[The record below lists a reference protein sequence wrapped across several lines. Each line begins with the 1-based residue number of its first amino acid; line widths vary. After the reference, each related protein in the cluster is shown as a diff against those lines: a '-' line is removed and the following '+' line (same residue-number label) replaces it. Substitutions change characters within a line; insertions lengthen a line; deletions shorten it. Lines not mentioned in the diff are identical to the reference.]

1 MDEHSTSA
9 LQYGHLGKAIYRPE
23 TQIWEFPRTLTP
35 PPRIT
40 FAGATKTTITSPLT
54 APQSSQIE
62 NNSLMPKVYPE
73 LTACWPLVNNET
85 LSHTI
90 TTTSEI
96 CDPLVSSLLDL
107 GYAVDLENDE
117 LGSRTVP
124 IAVVASGE
132 CGNAIS
138 LYKLDED
145 CVDLR
150 LNATFRL
157 RVPSIKETGSAEW
170 SARGAPV
177 RQICFARTVEEK
189 PTWMAARFPHSTL
202 VFRPLHHRTPVPA
215 HVCRNGDQILPSRPR
230 NSRLDANP
238 LVEIFNSQTG
248 GSAHAAVTFN
258 PWYQKQIGIVDERG
272 NWSIWEISGRYRQ
285 NKGNWTATC
294 VKSGALPW
302 LDLGDSHDIDG
313 YPRHDGWAAIEW
325 VGDVNSFIVSDRR
338 CPMLYRM
345 EDDQACPYSIE
356 LGLKKKSE
364 WILDVKRSACNVSN
378 IFILTTS
385 RVFWFDVNTD
395 LVVAAKDGTKPSL
408 FPRLSWRHFRDPED
422 TTLQLTHLPIYED
435 LYLVLYSRLSHVAL
449 AFYCPAVSAGHE
461 DIEPMPDPYVLDI
474 PLGSE
479 YNVESQP
486 STAHFSSLVF
496 KNIMHLPSTARRK
509 DYDPSLKLIK
519 LFVLDSRLSIH
530 ESVYV
535 GPSDNGALDRQ
546 DLENDIIRLKRRYP
560 TTRQRQLLSSRSYGD
575 FIVDDCDESVVG
587 PGMPTLPDTG
597 IFNISPLAISQW
609 TIDFSQAYE
618 VATGRLV
625 VSPGSDSSQRHGEG
639 LPESLEEL
647 KRKIPVHPESQLASQ
662 TLLEILG
669 HSLSLD
675 DVDQNAQDIE
685 DLLSALLTDN
695 AYTHKHQQL
704 VMQLPGHLSLR
715 STNPVQSTEPSKSG
729 LIEIYDQSVND
740 WLTLSHNIPVRARIT
755 KEKIIRN
762 VAADFALAQV
772 AAARRINYESNRTNS
787 QSSSQKEGTP
797 SSGSSFTL
805 KFRSGKQTLFPP
817 VSPGESGW
825 SSFATEDHGTSDVK
839 PGFLNS
845 TLAAFT
851 GFNTERKRF
860 VSPNVTSI
868 LQHWQPGADP
878 AMYDWQRTVQVLE
891 LEESQWDTKD
901 TTPKRRLKKKKVD
914 SFAPRPVTSAAP
926 TVREWG
932 SQPEINEQPM
942 MRLQSSHVWDDGLPM
957 TQVERGAFGGRE
969 NGRKS
974 TAKARKKKR
983 AAGF

>member
-1 MDEHSTSA
+1 MDEHSASA
-9 LQYGHLGKAIYRPE
+9 LQYGHLGKATYHPE
-23 TQIWEFPRTLTP
+23 TQNWEFSRTLASP
-35 PPRIT
+35 RRIT

-62 NNSLMPKVYPE
+62 NKSLIPKVYPE
-73 LTACWPLVNNET
+73 LAACWPLVNNET

-117 LGSRTVP
+117 SGSRTVP

-150 LNATFRL
+150 LGTTVRM
-157 RVPSIKETGSAEW
+157 RVPSIEETGSAEW

-189 PTWMAARFPHSTL
+189 PTWMAARFPHSTW
-202 VFRPLHHRTPVPA
+202 VFRPLHHMRPVPA
-215 HVCRNGDQILPSRPR
+215 HICLNSDHMLPGRSR
-230 NSRLDANP
+230 NSHLDANP
-238 LVEIFNSQTG
+238 LVEISNSQTG

-272 NWSIWEISGRYRQ
+272 NWSIWEISGRHRQ
-285 NKGNWTATC
+285 NKGNWTAAR
-294 VKSGALPW
+294 VRYGALPW

-364 WILDVKRSACNVSN
+364 WILDVKRSSCNVSN

-385 RVFWFDVNTD
+385 RVFWVDVNTD
-395 LVVAAKDGTKPSL
+395 LAVAAKDGTRPSL

-422 TTLQLTHLPIYED
+422 TTLRVAHMSIYED
-435 LYLVLYSRLSHVAL
+435 LYLALYSRLSHVVL
-449 AFYCPAVSAGHE
+449 VFHCPTVSTGHD
-461 DIEPMPDPYVLDI
+461 DIEPMPDPFVLDI

-479 YNVESQP
+479 YDVESQP
-486 STAHFSSLVF
+486 SMAQFSSLVF
-496 KNIMHLPSTARRK
+496 KNIMHLPSTTGRE
-509 DYDPSLKLIK
+509 DYDSGLKLIK

-530 ESVYV
+530 ESIYA
-535 GPSDNGALDRQ
+535 GPSDTGASGRQ
-546 DLENDIIRLKRRYP
+546 DLEKDIIRLKRRYQ
-560 TTRQRQLLSSRSYGD
+560 TTRQGKLHSSRSYGD
-575 FIVDDCDESVVG
+575 FIVDDYDESIAG
-587 PGMPTLPDTG
+587 PGTPTFQDTG
-597 IFNISPLAISQW
+597 ISNITPLAISQW
-609 TIDFSQAYE
+609 SIDFSQVYE
-618 VATGRLV
+618 VAIGRLV
-625 VSPGSDSSQRHGEG
+625 VSPGSDPSQRHSKGFQ
-639 LPESLEEL
+639 ESLEEL
-647 KRKIPVHPESQLASQ
+647 KRKILASPESQAASQ

-669 HSLSLD
+669 RSSPLD
-675 DVDQNAQDIE
+675 DVDQNAQDVE
-685 DLLSALLTDN
+685 DLLSALLADN
-695 AYTHKHQQL
+695 ACTHKHHQQL
-704 VMQLPGHLSLR
+704 IVQLPGHLSLR
-715 STNPVQSTEPSKSG
+715 STKPVQSTEPSRSG

-762 VAADFALAQV
+762 VAADFALSQV
-772 AAARRINYESNRTNS
+772 AARRIDYESNGTNF
-787 QSSSQKEGTP
+787 QTTNQEGAP
-797 SSGSSFTL
+797 SSKPVFTF
-805 KFRSGKQTLFPP
+805 KFRSGKQTLFP
-817 VSPGESGW
+817 SEIPGESDW
-825 SSFATEDHGTSDVK
+825 SSFATEGHGTSDVK
-839 PGFLNS
+839 PKFPDS

-851 GFNTERKRF
+851 DFDSERKRF
-860 VSPNVTSI
+860 VSPDVANI
-868 LQHWQPGADP
+868 LQHWLPETDP
-878 AMYDWQRTVQVLE
+878 ATYDWQRTIQALE
-891 LEESQWDTKD
+891 LEESQWGTND
-901 TTPKRRLKKKKVD
+901 TTPKQKLKKKKVD
-914 SFAPRPVTSAAP
+914 SFTPRPATSAAP

-942 MRLQSSHVWDDGLPM
+942 VRLQNSQVLEDDLPM

-969 NGRKS
+969 AGRKS
-974 TAKARKKKR
+974 TAKAKKKKR